1 VLRPVLTFVLLGTL
15 ALALVAT
22 SGLFVIRRLAD
33 REALNEARQLTALSA
48 RIVQQ
53 RVTDGLITG
62 DAFSSE
68 AVASVVRDAVLR
80 EPVVR
85 VKIWSEQGEILYSD
99 ETHLIGAKYTLG
111 PEEEEVLDRGGVVA
125 ELSDLQAPENR
136 YERSFGQLMEVYTR
150 IETPSG
156 TPLLFETYQRR
167 SSILGTGRE
176 LASTFTPV
184 LIVTLIALALL
195 EVPLA
200 WGLARRIRRSQAER
214 ERLMSR
220 ALAASDRERRQI
232 AADLHDGPV
241 QELSGLS
248 MRLSATA
255 ERATDAASGDV
266 LRDSAS
272 AIRRAVRT
280 LRSAIVGVYPPD
292 LQRAGLPAALSDL
305 VTRLDRRGVA
315 SNLSVDPSVRFDP
328 TTDELLYR
336 AAQELL
342 RNIEEH
348 ADAEHVDVSV
358 RRDGDL
364 AILEVHDDGRGISDA
379 AVAEAR
385 AGGHMGL
392 EILADRVRDAGGTL
406 RYEPADHSG
415 TLVRVE
421 VPAP

>member
-1 VLRPVLTFVLLGTL
+1 
-15 ALALVAT
+15 
-22 SGLFVIRRLAD
+22 
-33 REALNEARQLTALSA
+33 
-48 RIVQQ
+48 
-53 RVTDGLITG
+53 
-62 DAFSSE
+62 
-68 AVASVVRDAVLR
+68 
-80 EPVVR
+80 
-85 VKIWSEQGEILYSD
+85 VKIWSAQGEIIYSD
-99 ETHLIGAKYTLG
+99 ETQLIGAHFALG
-111 PEEEEVLDRGGVVA
+111 PEEQEVLDRGGVIA
-125 ELSDLQAPENR
+125 EISDLRAPENR

-150 IETPSG
+150 ITTPSG
-156 TPLLFETYQRR
+156 TPLLFETYQRQ

-195 EVPLA
+195 EVPLT

-214 ERLMSR
+214 ERLMER
-220 ALAASDRERRQI
+220 AIEASDRERRQI

-255 ERATDAASGDV
+255 ERASDAVTGDA

-280 LRSAIVGVYPPD
+280 LRSAIVGVYPAD
-292 LQRAGLPAALSDL
+292 LQRAGLAAALSDL

-315 SNLSVDPSVRFDP
+315 STLHVDPDVRSDA
-328 TTDELLYR
+328 TVDELLYR

-342 RNIEEH
+342 RNIEDH
-348 ADAEHVDVSV
+348 AGADHVDVSV

-364 AILEVHDDGRGISDA
+364 TILEVRDDGRGISDG
-379 AVAEAR
+379 AVREAR

-392 EILADRVRDAGGTL
+392 EILGDLVRDAGGTL
-406 RYEPADHSG
+406 RFEPSDHSG

-421 VPAP
+421 VPAG